1 MEKFYQIVEDIRTQ
15 SDLIKFRLMY
25 EENKIFVIFGAGDC
39 GHCIYN
45 MLHNTSINV
54 AYFCDNK
61 MGGLIDEITGLK
73 IISPKDLNTNMSELV
88 LLICTIDVNA
98 ITSIYKQLLT
108 QGFEKAQIFNM
119 REYFFR
125 VPLSYLEDHI
135 EEYKKAYRMLQEET
149 SKQVYLARMKRSFII
164 GDLSEVIS
172 PHEKEYFDE
181 MIKLTQE
188 EVFIDCGGF
197 DGDTSIKFLEMC
209 QGRYKDIVIFEPEA
223 CKKNA
228 IEKNLM
234 EYRYELYQMGVWS
247 KSTILNF
254 YALGT
259 DSSFVTDKESDYM
272 IDVVSLDEAIYD
284 KRPTF
289 IKMDI
294 EGSEQEAIKGC
305 QNILKDYKPKL
316 AVCLYHK
323 PDDLFNI
330 PLLIKKIN
338 PTYQLYIRQYGNSRT
353 GTILYAI

>member
-234 EYRYELYQMGVWS
+234 E
-247 KSTILNF
+247 
-254 YALGT
+254 
-259 DSSFVTDKESDYM
+259 
-272 IDVVSLDEAIYD
+272 
-284 KRPTF
+284 
-289 IKMDI
+289 
-294 EGSEQEAIKGC
+294 
-305 QNILKDYKPKL
+305 
-316 AVCLYHK
+316 
-323 PDDLFNI
+323 
-330 PLLIKKIN
+330 
-338 PTYQLYIRQYGNSRT
+338 
-353 GTILYAI
+353 